1 MANCNVD
8 RFMLE
13 THIMNC
19 WHITNDL
26 DLLATLISETP
37 MSAEDQDKLMN
48 IVIGLKD
55 LYNAR
60 FDKTFLVFEQLV
72 ADKCF
77 GDKFDDL

>member
-1 MANCNVD
+1 MTNCNVD

-19 WHITNDL
+19 WHITDEL
-26 DLLATLISETP
+26 DLLATLISETH

-77 GDKFDDL
+77 SDKFDDL